1 LIRYTA
7 KARSQIRSLTAHYER
22 IERDEAVSNLS
33 AALTNAEER
42 IARAPHEGLPA
53 PRPYP
58 MLRSADRL
66 WIKEGRYWIAYR
78 PSPEPMIVGVFYES
92 ANIPGRL

>member
-1 LIRYTA
+1 MIGYTA
-7 KARSQIRSLTAHYER
+7 RALAQIDGLAAHYQRFGRTEAIANLRAALAAAEKR
-22 IERDEAVSNLS
+22 IEAAPFGGLS
-33 AALTNAEER
+33 
-42 IARAPHEGLPA
+42 A

-58 MLRSADRL
+58 IVKSKRRL

-78 PSPEPMIVGVFYES
+78 VSPEPTIVGVFYER

>member
-1 LIRYTA
+1 LNEL
-7 KARSQIRSLTAHYER
+7 KP
-22 IERDEAVSNLS
+22 S
-33 AALTNAEER
+33 ATCLRLEVRRKR
-42 IARAPHEGLPA
+42 IARAVHEGLPT

-66 WIKEGRYWIAYR
+66 WINEGRYWIAYR
-78 PSPEPMIVGVFYES
+78 VSPEPTIAGVFYES

>member
-1 LIRYTA
+1 
-7 KARSQIRSLTAHYER
+7 
-22 IERDEAVSNLS
+22 
-33 AALTNAEER
+33 
-42 IARAPHEGLPA
+42 
-53 PRPYP
+53 

-78 PSPEPMIVGVFYES
+78 LSPGPMIVGVFYES